1 MNERQLHEQ
10 VCAYL
15 NLSLPFPDAFWT
27 TFPADGATRRGR
39 IGLHRGFPDIL
50 IIYARFV
57 FGLELK
63 TNRGRLSD
71 VQVGTHAHLEQ
82 AGCSVEV
89 AHSLDEVVAILAK
102 WRIPTRTKLN

>member
-15 NLSLPFPDAFWT
+15 DLALPFPAFWT

-39 IGLHRGFPDIL
+39 IGLRRGFPDIL
-50 IIYARFV
+50 IIYATFV
-57 FGLELK
+57 YGLELK
-63 TNRGRLSD
+63 TNRGRLSGA
-71 VQVGTHAHLEQ
+71 QVGTHAHLEE

-89 AHSLDEVVAILAK
+89 ARSLDEVVAILAK
-102 WRIPTRTKLN
+102 WQIPTRAKLN